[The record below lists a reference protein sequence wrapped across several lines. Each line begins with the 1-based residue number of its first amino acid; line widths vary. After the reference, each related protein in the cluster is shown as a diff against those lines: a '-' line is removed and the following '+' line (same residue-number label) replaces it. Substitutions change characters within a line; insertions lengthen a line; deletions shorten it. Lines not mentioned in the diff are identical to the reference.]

1 MQKVGEVSCKL
12 DLPAGSFIHL
22 VFHVSNLKAKL
33 ELHMLSR
40 PTLLAMNAD
49 MVLSPELVSILAT
62 KSHQLRSKLNTQV
75 LVQWHGESKDD
86 ATWENLF
93 DLQQRLPHLVGK
105 ML

>member
-1 MQKVGEVSCKL
+1 M
-12 DLPAGSFIHL
+12 
-22 VFHVSNLKAKL
+22 FHVSNLKAKL

-93 DLQQRLPHLVGK
+93 DLQ
-105 ML
+105 